1 MVVSRRS
8 FIKRGSLFVV
18 AGGVSLGSADR
29 MFGHNRV
36 IENGG
41 PTQDQLL
48 PFGDELAPFNYAKAT
63 FTPYVGTVFLIY
75 SGSSKAFTTTLIDV
89 SDIGPIPDTTV
100 PGRECFA
107 LKFRGSQTVRQNTYR
122 IEHQVLGQFELFLV
136 PAGKDKK
143 GVYCKAVINRLNA

>member
-8 FIKRGSLFVV
+8 FIKRGSLLVL
-18 AGGVSLGSADR
+18 AGGVCLGSADR
-29 MFGHNRV
+29 IFGHNSA

-41 PTQDQLL
+41 PTQEESLA
-48 PFGDELAPFNYAKAT
+48 FADETAPFNYTKAT
-63 FTPYVGTVFLIY
+63 FTPYVGTIFLIY
-75 SGSSKAFTTTLIDV
+75 SASSKSFTTTLIDV

-100 PGRECFA
+100 GGRECFA
-107 LKFRGSQTVRQNTYR
+107 LKFRGSQTVLQNTYR